1 MKILQLSSDDIK
13 GGAARAAFRLH
24 QGFRAAGAHSQMLV
38 RSKESSDP
46 SVIVEKSVLTKLGP
60 PSSGLPLNC
69 FAKDFQG
76 LFSCQW
82 LPDSISSVVEKL
94 NPDIIHLHWICN
106 GFVQVETLPKLN
118 KPLVWTLHDMWA
130 FTGGCHYTRGCH
142 RYMEKCGECPQ
153 LRSNSQRDLSRWVW
167 HRKAKA
173 WRDLNLTIVTPSH
186 WLAKCASQSPLLEG
200 YRIEVIPNGIDT
212 AVYRPINKE
221 NARDLLGLP
230 QNKRLILFSSM
241 DPGDSRKGFA
251 FLEQAIRVLSETQ
264 PEEDIELVILGACQ
278 SEKISNLGFKA
289 NFLGRLS
296 DELSLA
302 LAYSC
307 ADVFVAPSVQENLPN
322 TVMEALAC
330 GIPCVAFKLGGLPDM
345 IEHERSGYLAIPE
358 DSYDLA
364 RGISWVLENESR
376 YFYLS
381 NAAREKAISEYSLER
396 VSNMYLSIFSNTLNK
411 ERLGKS

>member
-1 MKILQLSSDDIK
+1 MKILQLSTDDIK

-24 QGFRAAGAHSQMLV
+24 QGLRGAGAHSQMLV
-38 RSKESSDP
+38 RSKQSSDP
-46 SVIVEKSVLTKLGP
+46 SVIVEKNILTKLGP

-69 FAKDFQG
+69 FAKDVQG
-76 LFSCQW
+76 LFFCQW
-82 LPDSISSVVEKL
+82 LPDNISSAVKKL
-94 NPDIIHLHWICN
+94 NPDIIHLHWVCN

-118 KPLVWTLHDMWA
+118 KPLVWTFHDMWA
-130 FTGGCHYTRGCH
+130 FTGGCHYTRGCN
-142 RYMEKCGECPQ
+142 RYMEKCGKCPQ
-153 LRSNSQRDLSRWVW
+153 LRSNSQWDLSRWVW
-167 HRKAKA
+167 QRKTKA
-173 WRDLNLTIVTPSH
+173 WRDLNLTIVTPSQ

-212 AVYRPINKE
+212 AVYRPIDKA
-221 NARDLLGLP
+221 NARELLGLP
-230 QNKRLILFSSM
+230 QGKRLILFSSM
-241 DPGDSRKGFA
+241 DPGDSRKGFS
-251 FLEQAIRVLSETQ
+251 FLERAIRVLSETQ
-264 PEEDIELVILGACQ
+264 LKEDIELVILGACS
-278 SEKISNLGFKA
+278 SERISKLGFKV

-307 ADVFVAPSVQENLPN
+307 ADVFVAPSIQENLPN

-345 IEHERSGYLAIPE
+345 IEHGKSGYLATPR
-358 DSYDLA
+358 DSYDLS

-381 NAAREKAISEYSLER
+381 NAAREKAVSEYSLER

-411 ERLGKS
+411 EQLGKS